1 MVDTEKQFDE
11 AADRADRYMDTGLSS
26 ERAWDRAD
34 PTGEIRKTQQE
45 LQRKIDSDVRRM
57 GAQATHDVET
67 NRRLAEIENIFDP
80 QEREKALVYYRATQI
95 AKKQIKERN
104 F

>member
-1 MVDTEKQFDE
+1 
-11 AADRADRYMDTGLSS
+11 
-26 ERAWDRAD
+26 
-34 PTGEIRKTQQE
+34 
-45 LQRKIDSDVRRM
+45 M

-80 QEREKALVYYRATQI
+80 EEREKALVYYRATQI
-95 AKKQIKERN
+95 AKKQIKDRN

>member
-34 PTGEIRKTQQE
+34 PTGEIRKTQEE

-80 QEREKALVYYRATQI
+80 EERAKTLTYYL
-95 AKKQIKERN
+95 AKEAAKRQIKERN
-104 F
+104 Y